1 MTFALD
7 GSEGRTL
14 IESHGQAREI
24 IFRMDAIRR
33 APRIAPLLLT
43 PSDVKAGTRI
53 TLYWPRKACDILVD
67 AKSRFLQIASNY
79 PTFNPHLTLSC
90 QWDGEALV
98 DGPATDPS
106 WCKWRT
112 SDPTSPHWYTVE
124 QCERYVAAHI
134 ARDQDNGENARTVR
148 FHRRVRRTFRQ
159 CQAKTRPPRER
170 RGTRQACRVLRA
182 RPNAI
187 ASLLKACQTHT
198 KRPKPEALGIIGS
211 QHFLAECCNWGGDEK
226 SFQYRRHVMTFGNLP
241 YLIEVAFAY
250 CPEATRRLIAIGIN
264 SSATIDN
271 PLPRIGYYQSL
282 DSVLANQHVT
292 HDSPI
297 VLLMHI
303 GCPHVTFAD
312 RGKSATVIPQS
323 VTTEIKRLIELVTQH
338 WAKQRRAEL
347 RTESAIAKRLER
359 LQNLQERLEKPA
371 PPAPEGVLAEK
382 ITAAAASSCL
392 SIKEL
397 CVLSPE
403 NDPYTSWKR
412 RRQAEWFAELFRR
425 LVPSDRSDICAVSSI
440 SSSVSQL
447 LCSG

>member
-1 MTFALD
+1 MAFALD

-148 FHRRVRRTFRQ
+148 DFIAEFDGLSGSAKQKLVLEESCAARV
-159 CQAKTRPPRER
+159 K
-170 RGTRQACRVLRA
+170 
-182 RPNAI
+182 
-187 ASLLKACQTHT
+187 
-198 KRPKPEALGIIGS
+198 
-211 QHFLAECCNWGGDEK
+211 LAEFFERG
-226 SFQYRRHVMTFGNLP
+226 R
-241 YLIEVAFAY
+241 
-250 CPEATRRLIAIGIN
+250 TR
-264 SSATIDN
+264 S
-271 PLPRIGYYQSL
+271 
-282 DSVLANQHVT
+282 
-292 HDSPI
+292 
-297 VLLMHI
+297 
-303 GCPHVTFAD
+303 
-312 RGKSATVIPQS
+312 
-323 VTTEIKRLIELVTQH
+323 
-338 WAKQRRAEL
+338 RA
-347 RTESAIAKRLER
+347 
-359 LQNLQERLEKPA
+359 
-371 PPAPEGVLAEK
+371 
-382 ITAAAASSCL
+382 C
-392 SIKEL
+392 
-397 CVLSPE
+397 
-403 NDPYTSWKR
+403 
-412 RRQAEWFAELFRR
+412 
-425 LVPSDRSDICAVSSI
+425 
-440 SSSVSQL
+440 
-447 LCSG
+447 